1 MRELL
6 LEALDFIVAVIK
18 EEQKDGMVHTNKLP
32 APYVIEGKIRR
43 TLAEIDQNQKYTE
56 LLAAS
61 KKALEFMESVET
73 GEWADG
79 GAETLPEVEQFR
91 QLIKGA

>member
-6 LEALDFIVAVIK
+6 LEMLDYMVKTITVCK
-18 EEQKDGMVHTNKLP
+18 EGKMMHAAHLP
-32 APYVIEGKIRR
+32 APYVLEGKIRR
-43 TLAEIDQNQKYTE
+43 TLAEIDQNQKYVE

-61 KKALEFMESVET
+61 KKALEFMESVEA

-91 QLIKGA
+91 QLIKGV